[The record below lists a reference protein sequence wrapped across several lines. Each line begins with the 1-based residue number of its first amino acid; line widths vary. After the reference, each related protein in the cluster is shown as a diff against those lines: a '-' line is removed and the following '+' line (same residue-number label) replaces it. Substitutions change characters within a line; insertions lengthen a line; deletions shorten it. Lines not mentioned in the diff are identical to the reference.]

1 MKATNILKLRKLL
14 AITMMVFIPLQV
26 VAVYSAFLKYTTENV
41 VFYGIVVYF
50 TMRSLLSEKPHH
62 IFAFMWSLLTA
73 YLLGY
78 FWGAVEVIIYWG
90 VYFIKVKY
98 TPKASSKSSS
108 KSSKKSSKK
117 DDEDEDEDEE
127 DDDEDEEDDDEN
139 DDEAEEED
147 SPKVPSFIT
156 KNGYELLQTIQP
168 IFRIPFVGI
177 PKIWHKYYVVKRGKT
192 YLLLNR
198 PFFCFFTKTTDLCSL
213 HRPDLVKEWLQI
225 FNMAEVV
232 IFSDEDKSK
241 LMKIWVSRKDSLPLI
256 ADLIENITSACKANE
271 VKRIVGETA
280 PHPGKK

>member
-1 MKATNILKLRKLL
+1 MNATILKLRKIEKIL
-14 AITMMVFIPLQV
+14 MMVFIPHQV

-73 YLLGY
+73 YLLGW
-78 FWGAVEVIIYWG
+78 FWGASEVIIYW
-90 VYFIKVKY
+90 VSYFIKVKY

-108 KSSKKSSKK
+108 KSSKK
-117 DDEDEDEDEE
+117 DGDEAEEDGDEAGEDGDEAGEE
-127 DDDEDEEDDDEN
+127 DDDEDETK
-139 DDEAEEED
+139 EED
-147 SPKVPSFIT
+147 SSKVPSFIK

-168 IFRIPFVGI
+168 IFRIPFFGI
-177 PKIWHKYYVVKRGKT
+177 PKFWHKFYVVKRKKT

-198 PFFCFFTKTTDLCSL
+198 PFFSFYTKTTDLCSL

-225 FNMAEVV
+225 FNLSEIV
-232 IFSDEDKSK
+232 IFSDEDKSR
-241 LMKIWVSRKDSLPLI
+241 LIRIWVSRKNSLPII
-256 ADLIENITSACKANE
+256 ADLIENITTACKAND

-280 PHPGKK
+280 PHTGKKK

>member
-1 MKATNILKLRKLL
+1 MNTNTNRLRSIIILGLL
-14 AITMMVFIPLQV
+14 IVIILQV
-26 VAVYSAFLKYTTENV
+26 CAVFSALVKYTPSNV
-41 VFYGIVVYF
+41 VFYCIMVYF
-50 TMRSLLSEKPHH
+50 TMRNLFSEKPHH
-62 IFAFMWSLLTA
+62 ICAFMWSLLTT
-73 YLLGY
+73 YLLGW
-78 FWGAVEVIIYWG
+78 FWGAAEVIIYWAS
-90 VYFIKVKY
+90 YFIKVKY
-98 TPKASSKSSS
+98 TPKASSKSS
-108 KSSKKSSKK
+108 KK
-117 DDEDEDEDEE
+117 DG
-127 DDDEDEEDDDEN
+127 
-139 DDEAEEED
+139 DEAGEED
-147 SPKVPSFIT
+147 SSKIPYFIK
-156 KNGYELLQTIQP
+156 KNGYELLRTIQP
-168 IFRIPFVGI
+168 IFRIPLLGI

-280 PHPGKK
+280 PHPKK

>member
-1 MKATNILKLRKLL
+1 MKATMLKLRKLL
-14 AITMMVFIPLQV
+14 ALSMLVFIPLQLWAAIS
-26 VAVYSAFLKYTTENV
+26 VAVKCTSSNIG
-41 VFYGIVVYF
+41 FYYVMIYF
-50 TMRSLLSEKPHH
+50 SLRSLFSDRPHH
-62 IFAFMWSLLTA
+62 LCAFMWSLMTV
-73 YLLGY
+73 YMLGW
-78 FWGAVEVIIYWG
+78 FWGSVEVLVYW
-90 VYFIKVKY
+90 VSYFIKVKY

-108 KSSKKSSKK
+108 KSSKKDGDEAKED
-117 DDEDEDEDEE
+117 DDEAGEEE
-127 DDDEDEEDDDEN
+127 DDD

-147 SPKVPSFIT
+147 SSKVPSFIT

-168 IFRIPFVGI
+168 IFRIPFLGI

-280 PHPGKK
+280 PHPKK

>member
-1 MKATNILKLRKLL
+1 MNATLKLRKVL
-14 AITMMVFIPLQV
+14 AIAMMVFIPLQLWAAIS
-26 VAVYSAFLKYTTENV
+26 VAVKCTSSNI
-41 VFYGIVVYF
+41 VFYYVMIYF
-50 TMRSLLSEKPHH
+50 SLRSLFSDRPHH
-62 IFAFMWSLLTA
+62 LCAFMWSLMTV
-73 YLLGY
+73 YMLGW
-78 FWGAVEVIIYWG
+78 FWGSVEVLVYW
-90 VYFIKVKY
+90 VSYFIKVKY

-108 KSSKKSSKK
+108 KSSKKD
-117 DDEDEDEDEE
+117 DDEAEEE
-127 DDDEDEEDDDEN
+127 DDDEAGEDEDET
-139 DDEAEEED
+139 EEED

-168 IFRIPFVGI
+168 IFRIPFFGI